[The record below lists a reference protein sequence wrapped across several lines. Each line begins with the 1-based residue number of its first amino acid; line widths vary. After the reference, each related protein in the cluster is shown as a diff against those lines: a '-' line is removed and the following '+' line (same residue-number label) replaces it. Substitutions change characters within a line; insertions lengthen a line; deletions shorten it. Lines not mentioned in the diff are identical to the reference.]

1 MSDNSEKV
9 KKPIY
14 KKWWFWLIIII
25 VIGAIAGSSA
35 NNSSTT
41 TTGSNSNSSSSTS
54 SEDLNKIYSVG
65 EEATLGS
72 GSVTVTKVEKSN
84 GTTYNKPKSGK
95 EFVIVYITI
104 KNNGNTNLSY
114 NPFYFKVQNSQGQ
127 QEDKTFTIVDQD
139 TALQSGELIPGGTVS
154 GTVVFE
160 QPVNDSNLTLIYQ
173 DNVWS
178 NKSLQIKLQ

>member
-25 VIGAIAGSSA
+25 LVIAIVGSGSSN
-35 NNSSTT
+35 NNSSTQT
-41 TTGSNSNSSSSTS
+41 STSSSSTS
-54 SEDLNKIYSVG
+54 TDNSSKVYSVG
-65 EEATLGS
+65 EEATLGN

-84 GTTYNKPKSGK
+84 GSTYDKPKSGK
-95 EFVIVYITI
+95 EFVIVHVTI
-104 KNNGNTNLSY
+104 KNNGSSNLSY

-127 QEDKTFTIVDQD
+127 QEDITFTTVDQD
-139 TALQSGELIPGGTVS
+139 TSLQSGELISGGSVS

-160 QPVNDSNLTLIYQ
+160 EPVNDSNLTLIYQ
-173 DNVWS
+173 DSIWS
-178 NKSLQIKLQ
+178 SKSIQIKLQ